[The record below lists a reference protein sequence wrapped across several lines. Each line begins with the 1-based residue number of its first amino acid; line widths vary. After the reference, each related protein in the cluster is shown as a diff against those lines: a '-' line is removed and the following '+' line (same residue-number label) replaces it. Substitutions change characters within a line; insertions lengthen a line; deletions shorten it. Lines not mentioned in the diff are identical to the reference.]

1 MSELKKTSI
10 YPEYERLGAKT
21 IDFGGWDMPVQFS
34 SIKQEH
40 EATRTHAG
48 LFDVSHMGEIV
59 VKGEKSLEFLQKM
72 VTNDVSK
79 LSPKRAQ
86 YTFMCYQDGGTI
98 DDFLIY
104 MIEEDH
110 YFLVVN
116 AANTEKDFEWMME
129 HNDYS
134 EDELTIENVSA
145 NYGLLALQGPNAEKI
160 LQTLTETN
168 LSEIKFFRFEEN
180 VKFTGIEQGSIVS
193 RTGYTGEDGF
203 EIYIDSHA
211 SRELW
216 NNILEA
222 GKNDGLL
229 PVGLG
234 ARDTLRFEANLPL
247 YGQELSKDISPIE
260 AGLKFAVKVDK
271 ATNFIGKQALKEQV
285 ENGAN
290 RELVA
295 LEMLD
300 RGIPRTGYE
309 VYYEGEKIGSI
320 TSGTQSPTLKKNIG
334 LALVKSNVTEVGT
347 EIAVQVRKRKLKA
360 EIIET
365 PFLNKK

>member
-211 SRELW
+211 SPELW